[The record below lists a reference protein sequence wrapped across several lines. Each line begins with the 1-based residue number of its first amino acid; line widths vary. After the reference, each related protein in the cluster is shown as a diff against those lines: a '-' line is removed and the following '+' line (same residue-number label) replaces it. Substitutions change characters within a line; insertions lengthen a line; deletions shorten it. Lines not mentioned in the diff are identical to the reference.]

1 MGLCVLKRAEESEGP
16 FLLQVGHA
24 GSPTLNHFMISPI
37 YTTPAFQHFSG
48 FLQDRTFCRKKKSE
62 SSIFQNRSSYE
73 LDVKLQFHYK
83 CEQFIFQMSNC
94 ALMQSMKTQLMLYCN
109 VLQVNI
115 TNANMSL
122 QNSIDTVQEVELYQS
137 RTADVCSFCLQMC
150 TDGDFTY
157 AIFKMD
163 CTKIT
168 ICNRLL
174 HMQSFLLILA

>member
-1 MGLCVLKRAEESEGP
+1 
-16 FLLQVGHA
+16 
-24 GSPTLNHFMISPI
+24 
-37 YTTPAFQHFSG
+37 
-48 FLQDRTFCRKKKSE
+48 
-62 SSIFQNRSSYE
+62 
-73 LDVKLQFHYK
+73 
-83 CEQFIFQMSNC
+83 
-94 ALMQSMKTQLMLYCN
+94 MKTQLMLYCN

-137 RTADVCSFCLQMC
+137 RMADVWSFCLQMC

-157 AIFKMD
+157 AIFKMH

-168 ICNRLL
+168 VCNRLL